1 MFPERRGT
9 LVAAISITM
18 KEPTSH
24 SGLVL
29 CGDWAIAHGN
39 VGGLAVVAKQLAQT
53 VKGPLRDQLVEVA
66 RLCKRNEDQATARWY
81 QLRPRLQ
88 H

>member
-1 MFPERRGT
+1 M
-9 LVAAISITM
+9 VAPVSRIM
-18 KEPTSH
+18 KDPTSH

-39 VGGLAVVAKQLAQT
+39 VGGLAVVAKQLAKT
-53 VKGPLRDQLVEVA
+53 LNGPLRDQLVEVA